1 MSSHA
6 SASSDRVRNIAH
18 GLNLDVAESNKS
30 QDSSGS
36 LSNKD
41 SPTMSG
47 NGRQSSIQQK
57 QSIAPERKKS
67 LYEAETDKCPV
78 CMKSVFT
85 VERVIAAGLKWHQ
98 SCFGKVFVPRNV
110 LKTCSVMTVIER
122 FVKFQF
128 CNRNCHDNIR
138 TLCRALMRFL
148 MSTLLNYR

>member
-18 GLNLDVAESNKS
+18 GLNLDVVESNKS

-41 SPTMSG
+41 KDSPTMSY
-47 NGRQSSIQQK
+47 NGRPSFMQQK
-57 QSIAPERKKS
+57 QSIQPERKKR

-78 CMKSVFT
+78 CTKSVFT

-98 SCFGKVFVPRNV
+98 SCFGKVYVQINF
-110 LKTCSVMTVIER
+110 LKTCNVMAV
-122 FVKFQF
+122 
-128 CNRNCHDNIR
+128 
-138 TLCRALMRFL
+138 MR
-148 MSTLLNYR
+148 

>member
-18 GLNLDVAESNKS
+18 GLNLDVVESNKS

-41 SPTMSG
+41 SPTMSY
-47 NGRQSSIQQK
+47 NGRPSFMQQK
-57 QSIAPERKKS
+57 QSVVPERKKS

-78 CMKSVFT
+78 CTKSVFT

-98 SCFGKVFVPRNV
+98 SCFGKVHVQRNF
-110 LKTCSVMTVIER
+110 LKICNVMAVMRDSLNSDSTTETAITI
-122 FVKFQF
+122 FA
-128 CNRNCHDNIR
+128 NCAE
-138 TLCRALMRFL
+138 L
-148 MSTLLNYR
+148 